1 MEERFTIIAIDDEEN
16 ILKALKRLFRNL
28 SMVECITTT
37 DPYEAEEILKKQPVD
52 LIICDERMP
61 KVSGHA
67 FLAFVKERYPFTV
80 RIIITG
86 YSDPEVLTSAINRGE
101 VYRFIQKPWDD
112 EELLVIVRR
121 ALEHGKLLRDHNRLE
136 EELKRK
142 NHELEQMNNKLEALV
157 QRRTSELQKTLELLK
172 DSRDRAVGGFR
183 KSANLLSSMI
193 HLFQRDIGNHAR
205 RVALLCEQMIPLMQ
219 LQGEDARNLMMA
231 AYFHEIG
238 KVGRQ
243 DTGDEPVA
251 QEHYAEIGEN
261 LISQGMG
268 MKDIGTI
275 IRHHREHFD
284 GSGQPDGLAG
294 EAIPLASRI
303 LKVLAEYDWMIH
315 RDGKSVQ
322 DALAFLLQHSE
333 QLYDP
338 LVVTRFHQLLRE
350 SGETNSSSVP
360 LKDLKPGMELM
371 SDIFLKDGVLF
382 LPGKTVITAE
392 ILERIDR
399 FRDLIEERKGYYIR
413 PEHEGSDTH
422 AGEQKKP

>member
-1 MEERFTIIAIDDEEN
+1 
-16 ILKALKRLFRNL
+16 
-28 SMVECITTT
+28 
-37 DPYEAEEILKKQPVD
+37 
-52 LIICDERMP
+52 
-61 KVSGHA
+61 
-67 FLAFVKERYPFTV
+67 
-80 RIIITG
+80 
-86 YSDPEVLTSAINRGE
+86 
-101 VYRFIQKPWDD
+101 
-112 EELLVIVRR
+112 
-121 ALEHGKLLRDHNRLE
+121 
-136 EELKRK
+136 
-142 NHELEQMNNKLEALV
+142 MNNKLEALV

-205 RVALLCEQMIPLMQ
+205 RVALLCEQMIPLMK
-219 LQGEDARNLMMA
+219 LQGEDVRNLMMA

-284 GSGQPDGLAG
+284 GSGRPDGLAG
-294 EAIPLASRI
+294 EAIPLSSRI

-413 PEHEGSDTH
+413 PEHEGSDTD
-422 AGEQKKP
+422 AGEQKNLEIIDREFTSSQNRAVLESSVSEIRPQAVVARVSGALDGENSTLFLGAAKKLIDVCLEEERGELVIDLHRLTYASSAGIGIMMSILTMARASGVVLLLANPTEKVSSVMHLLGFESFFSIISLE